1 MNRSNITLQSN
12 IQPIRVNGSQYDVE
26 FLAKIYDY
34 DALNKLRF
42 KISDSGSMNTREYM
56 FKVHQI
62 GIVNNTANGGYL
74 NRDQCWGP
82 VQDEYGH
89 IHLCHKQ
96 LDTEEELKYFD
107 PRDESAV
114 KEYGYEEFITSSHNV
129 FDVIVNDNLP
139 DEDDYGI
146 VSLYERKEADTVDL
160 VALSKKATV
169 KKPEILEHESVSEN
183 IPYTAVNI
191 DNVFALFK
199 QASQE
204 EIIKASPR
212 DVIFV
217 DAGPGTGKTY
227 TLINKINYMVTEQNV
242 NPDGILVLCFTNA
255 AVDEI
260 RDRLKKFVDAG
271 ADRGLVNVD
280 IRTFHSFAWW
290 LIGQANELFCNEGW
304 SKVAM
309 SGMSYDDSLKRATQV
324 INRFSQEVVGNWEH
338 FIVDEVQDLTNTLAR
353 FVLYIV
359 NACIKN
365 ECGFTVLGDACQ
377 AIYDYMQD
385 DTPGAMRSDEFYKA
399 LYTQIHS
406 KARMLKLT
414 QNHRQS
420 AELISNT
427 SFLREAILS
436 QEHEKMEKATAE
448 LLERTSVLSK
458 TGISI
463 QEEELEHM
471 RKGGKICLLLRNNGQ
486 TLRLSSNLRKRSI
499 EHILNSKT
507 TDRNF
512 ASWIADVFAGYTS
525 KYISFE
531 EFEELITGNEIL
543 EKYSAGEIWERLC
556 RLLHTKNDDLKVQDI
571 LEGILFS
578 KIDDSIL
585 RVQREGD
592 IVVSTIHKAKGRE
605 YETVIADL
613 DFAKSM
619 LNEKANADEY
629 KTLYVAVT
637 RPKSQLFFSPLQKNN
652 ELVKRPIYD
661 TGRERWLKKNSDHI
675 VYFEFDST
683 MDLDVNRFV
692 YAKQDN
698 FKNVSVGDNIVLR
711 RKINNGRVAYEIVHD
726 DTSLILGNISNAYIE
741 DMMHYMKLGPDK
753 LFEMPDQI
761 DDLYISGVYTQIVDS
776 EFLKTNPEIAAVA
789 PNGVWK
795 WVEITGVGHLKYG
808 VY

>member
-1 MNRSNITLQSN
+1 MNQSNITLQSN
-12 IQPIRVNGSQYDVE
+12 IQPINPNKAYDTD
-26 FLAKIYDY
+26 FLLKIHNLN
-34 DALNKLRF
+34 ALNKLRF
-42 KISDSGSMNTREYM
+42 KISPSGSMNTREYM
-56 FKVHQI
+56 FRNYQFN
-62 GIVNNTANGGYL
+62 IVNNTGYGGYL

-82 VQDEYGH
+82 VQDEHGN
-89 IHLCHKQ
+89 IQLCHKP

-107 PRDESAV
+107 PSDESAV
-114 KEYGYEEFITSSHNV
+114 QEYGYNEFINSAHHA
-129 FDVIVNDNLP
+129 FDVIINDNLS
-139 DEDDYGI
+139 DEDEYGRAHT
-146 VSLYERKEADTVDL
+146 VEKTETPTVDL
-160 VALSKKATV
+160 VALSKKTII
-169 KKPEILEHESVSEN
+169 KEPEVSGTEAVSET
-183 IPYTAVNI
+183 IPYTGVNI
-191 DNVFALFK
+191 KNVFSLFK
-199 QASQE
+199 ESSQE
-204 EIIKASPR
+204 EIIKASPN

-227 TLINKINYMVTEQNV
+227 TLINKINYMVTEQSV
-242 NPDGILVLCFTNA
+242 NPDRMLVLCFTNA

-260 RDRLKKFVDAG
+260 RERLKKFVDAG

-290 LIGQANELFCNEGW
+290 LIGQANELFCNDGW
-304 SKVAM
+304 HKITM
-309 SGMSYDDSLKRATQV
+309 SGMSYDDSLKMATHV
-324 INRFSQEVVGNWEH
+324 INRFSEEVVGNWEH

-353 FVLYIV
+353 FVLYII

-365 ECGFTVLGDACQ
+365 RCGFTVLGDACQ

-385 DTPGAMRSDEFYKA
+385 DNPGAMRSDEFYKA
-399 LYTQIHS
+399 LYTQIQG
-406 KARMLKLT
+406 KVRMLKLT

-427 SFLREAILS
+427 SILREAILS

-448 LLERTSVLSK
+448 LLERTEVLSK

-463 QEEELEHM
+463 REEELEHM

-512 ASWIADVFAGYTS
+512 ASWIADVFARYTS

-543 EKYSAGEIWERLC
+543 EKYSAGAIWERLC
-556 RLLHTKNDDLKVQDI
+556 RLLHTENDDLKVQDI

-585 RVQREGD
+585 RVQCEGD

-683 MDLDVNRFV
+683 IDLDVNRFA
-692 YAKQDN
+692 YAKQEN

-711 RKINNGRVAYEIVHD
+711 RKIDNGRVAYEIVHD

-753 LFEMPDQI
+753 LFEMPDLI

>member
-1 MNRSNITLQSN
+1 MNQSNITLQSN
-12 IQPIRVNGSQYDVE
+12 IQPINPNKAYDTD
-26 FLAKIYDY
+26 FLLKIHNLK
-34 DALNKLRF
+34 ALNKLRF
-42 KISDSGSMNTREYM
+42 KISPSGSMNTREYM
-56 FKVHQI
+56 FRNYQFN
-62 GIVNNTANGGYL
+62 IVNNTGYGGYL

-89 IHLCHKQ
+89 IQLCHKP

-107 PRDESAV
+107 PSDESAV
-114 KEYGYEEFITSSHNV
+114 QEYGYGEFINSVHNA
-129 FDVIVNDNLP
+129 FDVIVNDDLS
-139 DEDDYGI
+139 DEGEYGQAHLF
-146 VSLYERKEADTVDL
+146 VKKEAPTVDL
-160 VALSKKATV
+160 VALSKKTTV
-169 KKPEILEHESVSEN
+169 KKPEVSERKSVPET
-183 IPYTAVNI
+183 IPYTAVDI
-191 DNVFALFK
+191 DNVFSLFEE
-199 QASQE
+199 ASQE
-204 EIIKASPR
+204 EIIKASPK

-227 TLINKINYMVTEQNV
+227 TLINKINYMVTEQGV

-260 RDRLKKFVDAG
+260 RDRLKKFVDDG

-290 LIGQANELFCNEGW
+290 LIGQANELFCDDGW

-309 SGMSYDDSLKRATQV
+309 TGMSYDDSLKKATQV
-324 INRFSQEVVGNWEH
+324 INRFNQEVVGNWEH

-385 DTPGAMRSDEFYKA
+385 DNPGAMRSDEFYKA
-399 LYTQIHS
+399 LYTQIQG

-427 SFLREAILS
+427 SILREAILS
-436 QEHEKMEKATAE
+436 QEHEKMEKATAD
-448 LLERTSVLSK
+448 LLDKSSVISK
-458 TGISI
+458 TGITI

-486 TLRLSSNLRKRSI
+486 TLRLSSNLRKRGI

-512 ASWIADVFAGYTS
+512 ASWIADVFAEFTS

-543 EKYSAGEIWERLC
+543 KKYSAGEIWEKLC
-556 RLLHTKNDDLKVQDI
+556 RLLHTENDDLKVQDI

-578 KIDDSIL
+578 KIDDSML
-585 RVQREGD
+585 RVQRQGNI
-592 IVVSTIHKAKGRE
+592 IVSNIHRAKGRE

-613 DFAKSM
+613 DFAESM
-619 LNEKANADEY
+619 INEKANADEY

-652 ELVKRPIYD
+652 ELVKRTIFD
-661 TGRERWLKKNSDHI
+661 TGRERWGKFKGQI

-683 MDLDVNRFV
+683 LDLDVNSFAH
-692 YAKQDN
+692 AKQEN
-698 FKNVSVGDNIVLR
+698 FKNVCVGDNVVLR
-711 RKINNGRVAYEIVHD
+711 RKIENEKIAYEIIHD
-726 DTSLILGNISNAYIE
+726 DTSLVLGNISNTYID

-753 LFEMPDQI
+753 LFEMPDQV

-776 EFLKTNPEIAAVA
+776 DFLKTNPEIASVA
-789 PNGVWK
+789 PTGVWK

>member
-1 MNRSNITLQSN
+1 MNQSNITLQSN

-89 IHLCHKQ
+89 IYLCHKPI
-96 LDTEEELKYFD
+96 DTEEELKYFD

-114 KEYGYEEFITSSHNV
+114 KEYGYEQFINSSHNAY
-129 FDVIVNDNLP
+129 DVIVNDNLS
-139 DEDDYGI
+139 DEGEYGRAYAI
-146 VSLYERKEADTVDL
+146 EKSETSTVDL
-160 VALSKKATV
+160 VTLSKKTV
-169 KKPEILEHESVSEN
+169 IKEPEVSETEAVLETITN
-183 IPYTAVNI
+183 TAVNI
-191 DNVFALFK
+191 ENIFSLFK
-199 QASQE
+199 ESSQE
-204 EIIKASPR
+204 EIINASPN

-227 TLINKINYMVTEQNV
+227 TLINKINYMVTEQGV

-290 LIGQANELFCNEGW
+290 LIGQANELFCNDGW
-304 SKVAM
+304 HKITM
-309 SGMSYDDSLKRATQV
+309 PGMSYDDSLKIATHV
-324 INRFSQEVVGNWEH
+324 INRFSEEVVGNWEH

-365 ECGFTVLGDACQ
+365 RCGFTVLGDACQ

-385 DTPGAMRSDEFYKA
+385 NNPGAMRSDEFYKA
-399 LYTQIHS
+399 LYTQIQG
-406 KARMLKLT
+406 KVRMLKLT

-427 SFLREAILS
+427 SILREAILS
-436 QEHEKMEKATAE
+436 QEHDKMERATTE
-448 LLERTSVLSK
+448 LLDRTEVLSK
-458 TGISI
+458 TGITI
-463 QEEELEHM
+463 KQEDLEDM

-486 TLRLSSNLRKRSI
+486 TLRLSSNLRKRGI
-499 EHILNSKT
+499 EHVLNSKT
-507 TDRNF
+507 TERNF
-512 ASWIADVFAGYTS
+512 ASWIADVFAEYTS

-531 EFEELITGNEIL
+531 EFKELITGNEVL
-543 EKYSAGEIWERLC
+543 EKYSAEEIWEKLC
-556 RLLHTKNDDLKVQDI
+556 RLLRTENDDLKVQDI

-578 KIDDSIL
+578 KIDDSML
-585 RVQREGD
+585 RVQRQGD
-592 IVVSTIHKAKGRE
+592 IIVSNIHKAKGRE

-619 LNEKANADEY
+619 INEKANADEY

-652 ELVKRPIYD
+652 ELVKRTIFD
-661 TGRERWLKKNSDHI
+661 TGRERWGKFKGQI

-683 MDLDVNRFV
+683 IDLDVNSFA
-692 YAKQDN
+692 YAKQEN
-698 FKNVSVGDNIVLR
+698 FKNVCVGDNVILN
-711 RKINNGRVAYEIVHD
+711 RKIENGRVSYEIVHD
-726 DTSLILGNISNAYIE
+726 DTSLVLGNISNAYIE
-741 DMMHYMKLGPDK
+741 DMIHYMKLGADK

-776 EFLKTNPEIAAVA
+776 EFLKANPEIESVA
-789 PNGVWK
+789 PTGVWK
-795 WVEITGVGHLKYG
+795 WIEITGVGHLKYG